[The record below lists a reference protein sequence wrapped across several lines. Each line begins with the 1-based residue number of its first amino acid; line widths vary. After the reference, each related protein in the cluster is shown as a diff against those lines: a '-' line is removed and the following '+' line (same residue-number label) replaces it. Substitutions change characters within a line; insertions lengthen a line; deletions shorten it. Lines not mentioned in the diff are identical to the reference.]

1 MKRLV
6 LISLLI
12 VLSGQV
18 ALAQNSQAYNHLS
31 GSTAPPTRGKSV
43 VSQDDP
49 VAKALEQAIN
59 RLAVAEEKNRLLEA
73 RIQAKDATIQ
83 ALEGTI
89 KVRDQQIELVR
100 SANQDRIQVNTGDAR
115 VLQACEKQLSK
126 AEARIYAL
134 EHPGFLKSLFKPET
148 LFSFGAGYGFGK
160 LTK

>member
-6 LISLLI
+6 LICLLT
-12 VLSGQV
+12 VLFGQV
-18 ALAQNSQAYNHLS
+18 AHAQSSQAYNHPS
-31 GSTAPPTRGKSV
+31 ESTALPTLGKSV

-49 VAKALEQAIN
+49 VAKALEQAVN

-83 ALEGTI
+83 ALEGTV
-89 KVRDQQIELVR
+89 KVRDQQLELVK

-115 VLQACEKQLSK
+115 ILQMCEANLAK
-126 AEARIYAL
+126 ADARIASL
-134 EHPGFLKSLFKPET
+134 ERPGFLRSVFDFRT
-148 LFSFGAGYGFGK
+148 ITGAAVGYGFGR

>member
-1 MKRLV
+1 MKRFV
-6 LISLLI
+6 LICLLT
-12 VLSGQV
+12 VLFVQV
-18 ALAQNSQAYNHLS
+18 GRAQNSQVYNHLS
-31 GSTAPPTRGKSV
+31 ESTATPTLEKSV

-89 KVRDQQIELVR
+89 VVRDQQIALVK

-115 VLQACEKQLSK
+115 MLQACELQLAK
-126 AEARIYAL
+126 ADARIASL
-134 EHPGFLKSLFKPET
+134 ERPGFLKSLFDFRT
-148 LFSFGAGYGFGK
+148 ISGAAAGYAFGR